1 MNQLNKNI
9 NESKSNSDKKGISQP
24 QSNLLEK
31 DLKEIYNTQYNDL
44 FPKILIK
51 TKSEF
56 LPLLKSQ
63 ISLHLKIINKTALNT
78 LNEKYID
85 IYTKKFFSD
94 KARATKG
101 FEEIIKNTEL
111 QKNNLE
117 LINCYIHC
125 HKCSKILHTCK
136 NKLILYKDFIYCIHC
151 QKVYN
156 EHQIKLYCEEC
167 KCCYYSKLRYVLNKK
182 FENFYNV
189 CFKDYHCKIN
199 EQEKIKCLECGHDLY
214 YNIHYDEKNLKKES
228 ISEIFC
234 LKCKLLFD
242 LNEVYFKCKKCKNN
256 FKSEAKIY
264 NNFSLL
270 KIQFLLIM
278 HTLRKKQLALPEK
291 RINRK
296 CKCDITKYEKYLHE
310 EDNGVLYL
318 GHNLKGEYI
327 ILCDNCYSI
336 FNYNDFIWTCPL
348 CNINFKSKKNLYKKN
363 YVEKINY
370 LGEELNIKIEKTPTM
385 FKSPSNINIFHR
397 KKILESIP
405 SSSGDKA
412 HKVNIVKNLFNKNIN
427 NNDHNKSD
435 QKLSRNNNKFNHMTK
450 VILFTSNKKNKIV
463 NSTKNLSEQKLKK
476 VHLFKKIKDI
486 NIKNN
491 NNYHTTVNEPIKEN
505 NLRKKNNNYTNNNTI
520 NSMLNSINSTK
531 NKTETNTNTNKC
543 NDSTNIT
550 SKNNEIVNELN
561 IIKEKEKS
569 PMFIL
574 EQDKNCKNINNVNR
588 INKKL
593 NYNDFIETEENPLN
607 NLIRNEMKEK
617 ILCKSSKKEKESINY
632 IILKKERINHKKLE
646 IKKNNNSL
654 FSRLNQE
661 KEIFNSINNNPK
673 KKVTINNLIK
683 TNDNVV
689 ITDSKEIK
697 KKIFKSMK
705 NIRANN
711 SNSNIKIIKS
721 SNNIKINNNFIQN
734 QSSGQNKQI
743 PLMSQNSLNK
753 IRLIR
758 TNRNS
763 KEKLP
768 VINDIENNHDSNK
781 ENNNCNKEN
790 KKIILKEK
798 KQITKSPTQ
807 YLFMNMK
814 DNNSKK
820 NVISII
826 KKLKDYYEEGLN
838 EESISREHKK
848 LSKKNNKLKLNK
860 SVALVSRQKVIYKA
874 DFKSENYS
882 ILKLLGKG
890 TYAKTYL
897 VEDPKTKERFALK
910 KITINDKIE
919 LKENKEEYN
928 LILKL
933 TKEFPD
939 LKIIN
944 IYGIEIKKLDKY
956 NTVMYILMEAAKY
969 DWEKEIMKHFDSG
982 HNYKEDHLLNI
993 LYDLVKSFAILQ
1005 RKGICHRDVKPQN
1018 ILCFPD
1024 DEYKISD
1031 FGEAKNFRK
1040 TMIKNNSNK
1049 NNLGDNTMEQTLR
1062 GTELYM
1068 SPILFQALRS
1078 RSNQFVTYNSYKS
1091 DVFSLGM
1098 CFFLASSLSYEGL
1111 YEIREIL
1118 KNGNKTRLVVNRYL
1132 RKKYSQKYLNILIAM
1147 LQINERDR
1155 PDFIELEKMIEN
1167 IYNK

>member
-363 YVEKINY
+363 YVKKINY
-370 LGEELNIKIEKTPTM
+370 LGEEINIKIEKTPTM

-491 NNYHTTVNEPIKEN
+491 NNYHTTVNEQIKEN
-505 NLRKKNNNYTNNNTI
+505 NLRKKNNYYTNNNTI

-574 EQDKNCKNINNVNR
+574 EQDKNCKNINNVSR

-790 KKIILKEK
+790 KKIVLKEK

>member
-189 CFKDYHCKIN
+189 CFKDYYCKIN

-363 YVEKINY
+363 YVKKINY

-491 NNYHTTVNEPIKEN
+491 NNYHTTVNEQIKEN

-569 PMFIL
+569 PMFII
-574 EQDKNCKNINNVNR
+574 EQDKNCKNINNVSR

-661 KEIFNSINNNPK
+661 KEMFNSINNNPK
-673 KKVTINNLIK
+673 KKVTINNSIK

-790 KKIILKEK
+790 KKIVLKEK

-848 LSKKNNKLKLNK
+848 LSKKHNKLKLNK

-890 TYAKTYL
+890 TFAKTYL

-928 LILKL
+928 LIINL

-982 HNYKEDHLLNI
+982 NNYKEDHLLNI

-1167 IYNK
+1167 IYDR

>member
-63 ISLHLKIINKTALNT
+63 ISLHLKIINKIASNT

-363 YVEKINY
+363 YVKKINY
-370 LGEELNIKIEKTPTM
+370 LGEEINIKIEKTPTM

-491 NNYHTTVNEPIKEN
+491 NNYHTTVNEQIKEN

-574 EQDKNCKNINNVNR
+574 EQDKNCKNINNVSR

-721 SNNIKINNNFIQN
+721 SNNIKINNNLIQN

>member
-1 MNQLNKNI
+1 MH
-9 NESKSNSDKKGISQP
+9 
-24 QSNLLEK
+24 LL
-31 DLKEIYNTQYNDL
+31 
-44 FPKILIK
+44 
-51 TKSEF
+51 
-56 LPLLKSQ
+56 
-63 ISLHLKIINKTALNT
+63 
-78 LNEKYID
+78 
-85 IYTKKFFSD
+85 
-94 KARATKG
+94 
-101 FEEIIKNTEL
+101 
-111 QKNNLE
+111 
-117 LINCYIHC
+117 
-125 HKCSKILHTCK
+125 
-136 NKLILYKDFIYCIHC
+136 

-348 CNINFKSKKNLYKKN
+348 CNVNFKSKKSLYKKN

-370 LGEELNIKIEKTPTM
+370 LGEEINIKIEKTPTM

-574 EQDKNCKNINNVNR
+574 EQDKNCKNINNVSR

-807 YLFMNMK
+807 FLFTNMK
-814 DNNSKK
+814 ENNSKK

>member
-167 KCCYYSKLRYVLNKK
+167 KCYYYSKLRYVLNKK

-348 CNINFKSKKNLYKKN
+348 CNVNFKSKKSLYKKN

-491 NNYHTTVNEPIKEN
+491 NNYHTTVNEQIKEN

-574 EQDKNCKNINNVNR
+574 EQDKNCKNINNVSR

-661 KEIFNSINNNPK
+661 KEIFDSINNNPK

-721 SNNIKINNNFIQN
+721 SNNIKINNNLIQN

-807 YLFMNMK
+807 FLFTNMK
-814 DNNSKK
+814 ENNSKK

>member
-1 MNQLNKNI
+1 MNHLNKNI

-44 FPKILIK
+44 FPKILTK

-63 ISLHLKIINKTALNT
+63 ISLHLKIINKIASNT

-94 KARATKG
+94 KAKATKG
-101 FEEIIKNTEL
+101 FEEIIKNIEL

-125 HKCSKILHTCK
+125 HKCTKILHTCK

-348 CNINFKSKKNLYKKN
+348 CNVNFKSKKSLYKKN

-370 LGEELNIKIEKTPTM
+370 LGEEINIKIEKTPTM

-574 EQDKNCKNINNVNR
+574 EKDKNCKNINNVSR

-721 SNNIKINNNFIQN
+721 SNNIKINNNLIQN

-807 YLFMNMK
+807 FLFTNMK
-814 DNNSKK
+814 ENNSKK

-1167 IYNK
+1167 IYDR

>member
-348 CNINFKSKKNLYKKN
+348 CNVNFKSKKSLYKKN

-574 EQDKNCKNINNVNR
+574 EQDKNCKNINNVSR

-790 KKIILKEK
+790 KKIVLKEK

-814 DNNSKK
+814 ENNSKK

-928 LILKL
+928 LIINL

-982 HNYKEDHLLNI
+982 NNYKEDHLLNI

-1167 IYNK
+1167 IYDR

>member
-296 CKCDITKYEKYLHE
+296 CKCDITKYQKYLHE

-348 CNINFKSKKNLYKKN
+348 CNVNFKSKKSLYKKN

-491 NNYHTTVNEPIKEN
+491 NNYHTTVNEQIKEN

-574 EQDKNCKNINNVNR
+574 EQDKNCKNINNVSR

-661 KEIFNSINNNPK
+661 KEIFDSINNNPK

-721 SNNIKINNNFIQN
+721 SNNIKINNNLIQN
-734 QSSGQNKQI
+734 QSSGQNKQN

-807 YLFMNMK
+807 FLFTNMK
-814 DNNSKK
+814 ENNSKK

-890 TYAKTYL
+890 TFAKTYL

-982 HNYKEDHLLNI
+982 NNYKEDHLLNI

-1167 IYNK
+1167 IYDR

>member
-78 LNEKYID
+78 LNGKYID

-363 YVEKINY
+363 YVKKINY
-370 LGEELNIKIEKTPTM
+370 LGEEINIKIEKTPTM

-574 EQDKNCKNINNVNR
+574 EKDKNCKNINNVSR

-790 KKIILKEK
+790 KKIVLKEK

>member
-348 CNINFKSKKNLYKKN
+348 CNVNFKSKKSLYKKN

-435 QKLSRNNNKFNHMTK
+435 LKLSRNNNKFNHMTK

-491 NNYHTTVNEPIKEN
+491 NNYHTTVNEQIKEN

-661 KEIFNSINNNPK
+661 KEIFDSINNNPK

-721 SNNIKINNNFIQN
+721 SNNIKINNNLIQN

-807 YLFMNMK
+807 FLFTNMK
-814 DNNSKK
+814 ENNSKK

>member
-1 MNQLNKNI
+1 VK
-9 NESKSNSDKKGISQP
+9 
-24 QSNLLEK
+24 
-31 DLKEIYNTQYNDL
+31 
-44 FPKILIK
+44 
-51 TKSEF
+51 
-56 LPLLKSQ
+56 
-63 ISLHLKIINKTALNT
+63 
-78 LNEKYID
+78 
-85 IYTKKFFSD
+85 
-94 KARATKG
+94 
-101 FEEIIKNTEL
+101 
-111 QKNNLE
+111 
-117 LINCYIHC
+117 
-125 HKCSKILHTCK
+125 
-136 NKLILYKDFIYCIHC
+136 
-151 QKVYN
+151 
-156 EHQIKLYCEEC
+156 
-167 KCCYYSKLRYVLNKK
+167 
-182 FENFYNV
+182 
-189 CFKDYHCKIN
+189 
-199 EQEKIKCLECGHDLY
+199 
-214 YNIHYDEKNLKKES
+214 
-228 ISEIFC
+228 
-234 LKCKLLFD
+234 
-242 LNEVYFKCKKCKNN
+242 
-256 FKSEAKIY
+256 
-264 NNFSLL
+264 
-270 KIQFLLIM
+270 
-278 HTLRKKQLALPEK
+278 
-291 RINRK
+291 
-296 CKCDITKYEKYLHE
+296 
-310 EDNGVLYL
+310 
-318 GHNLKGEYI
+318 
-327 ILCDNCYSI
+327 
-336 FNYNDFIWTCPL
+336 
-348 CNINFKSKKNLYKKN
+348 
-363 YVEKINY
+363 KINY
-370 LGEELNIKIEKTPTM
+370 LGEEINIKIEKTPTM

-491 NNYHTTVNEPIKEN
+491 NNYHTTVNEQIKEN

-574 EQDKNCKNINNVNR
+574 EQDKNCKNINNVSR

-661 KEIFNSINNNPK
+661 KEIFDSINNNPK

-721 SNNIKINNNFIQN
+721 SNNIKINNNLIQN

-807 YLFMNMK
+807 FLFTNMK
-814 DNNSKK
+814 ENNSKK

-1118 KNGNKTRLVVNRYL
+1118 KNGNKTRLVVNRFL

-1167 IYNK
+1167 IYDR

>member
-348 CNINFKSKKNLYKKN
+348 CNVNFKSKKSLYKKN

-491 NNYHTTVNEPIKEN
+491 NNYHTTVNEQIKEN

-569 PMFIL
+569 PMFII
-574 EQDKNCKNINNVNR
+574 EQDKNCKNINNVSR

-721 SNNIKINNNFIQN
+721 SNNIKINNNLIQN

-790 KKIILKEK
+790 KKIVLKEK

-982 HNYKEDHLLNI
+982 NNYKEDHLLNI

-1167 IYNK
+1167 IYDR

>member
-348 CNINFKSKKNLYKKN
+348 CNVNFKSKKSLYKKN
-363 YVEKINY
+363 YVKKINY

-491 NNYHTTVNEPIKEN
+491 NNYHTTVNEQIKEN

-574 EQDKNCKNINNVNR
+574 EKDKNCKNINNVSR

-661 KEIFNSINNNPK
+661 KEIFDSINNNPK

-721 SNNIKINNNFIQN
+721 SNNIKINNNLIQN

>member
-94 KARATKG
+94 KAKATKG
-101 FEEIIKNTEL
+101 FEEIIKNIEL

-363 YVEKINY
+363 YVKKINY
-370 LGEELNIKIEKTPTM
+370 LGEEINIKIEKTPTM

-476 VHLFKKIKDI
+476 VHLFKKIKDF

-491 NNYHTTVNEPIKEN
+491 NNYHTTVNEQIKEN

-574 EQDKNCKNINNVNR
+574 EKDKNCKNINNVSR

-661 KEIFNSINNNPK
+661 KEIFDSINNNPK

-721 SNNIKINNNFIQN
+721 SNNIKINNNLIQN

-807 YLFMNMK
+807 FLFTNMK
-814 DNNSKK
+814 ENNSKK

-928 LILKL
+928 LIINL

-982 HNYKEDHLLNI
+982 NNYKEDHLLNI

>member
-44 FPKILIK
+44 FPKILTK

-125 HKCSKILHTCK
+125 HKCTKILHTCK

-491 NNYHTTVNEPIKEN
+491 NNYHTTVNEQIKEN

-574 EQDKNCKNINNVNR
+574 EQDKNCKNINNVSR

-661 KEIFNSINNNPK
+661 KEIFDSINNNPK

-721 SNNIKINNNFIQN
+721 SNNIKINNNLIQN

-790 KKIILKEK
+790 KKIVLKEK

-807 YLFMNMK
+807 FLFTNMK
-814 DNNSKK
+814 ENNSKK

-928 LILKL
+928 LIINL

>member
-167 KCCYYSKLRYVLNKK
+167 KCYYYSKLRYVLNKK

-348 CNINFKSKKNLYKKN
+348 CNVNFKSKKSLYKKN

-491 NNYHTTVNEPIKEN
+491 NNYHTTVNEQIKEN

-574 EQDKNCKNINNVNR
+574 EKDKNCNNINNVSR

-593 NYNDFIETEENPLN
+593 NYNGFIETEENPLN

-661 KEIFNSINNNPK
+661 KEIFDSINNNPK

-721 SNNIKINNNFIQN
+721 SNNIKINNNLIQN

-807 YLFMNMK
+807 FLFTNMK
-814 DNNSKK
+814 ENNSKK

>member
-348 CNINFKSKKNLYKKN
+348 CNVNFKSKKSLYKKN

-491 NNYHTTVNEPIKEN
+491 NNYHTTVNEQIKEN

-574 EQDKNCKNINNVNR
+574 EKDKNCNNINNVSR

-661 KEIFNSINNNPK
+661 KEIFDSINNNPK

-721 SNNIKINNNFIQN
+721 SNNIKINNNLIQN

-807 YLFMNMK
+807 FLFTNMK
-814 DNNSKK
+814 ENNSKK

>member
-63 ISLHLKIINKTALNT
+63 ISLHLKIINKIALNT

-167 KCCYYSKLRYVLNKK
+167 KCYYYSKLRYVLNKK

-348 CNINFKSKKNLYKKN
+348 CNVNFKSKKSLYKKN

-491 NNYHTTVNEPIKEN
+491 NNYHTTVNEQIKEN

-661 KEIFNSINNNPK
+661 KEIFDSINNNPK

-721 SNNIKINNNFIQN
+721 SNNIKINNNLIQN

-807 YLFMNMK
+807 FLFTNMK
-814 DNNSKK
+814 ENNSKK

>member
-348 CNINFKSKKNLYKKN
+348 CNVNFKSKKSLYKKN

-574 EQDKNCKNINNVNR
+574 EQDKNCKNINNVSR

-807 YLFMNMK
+807 FLFTNMK
-814 DNNSKK
+814 ENNSKK

-928 LILKL
+928 LIINL

-982 HNYKEDHLLNI
+982 NNYKEDHLLNI

-1167 IYNK
+1167 IYDR

>member
-348 CNINFKSKKNLYKKN
+348 CNVNFKSKKSLYKKN
-363 YVEKINY
+363 YVKKINY
-370 LGEELNIKIEKTPTM
+370 LGEEINIKIEKTPTM

-412 HKVNIVKNLFNKNIN
+412 HNVNIVKNLFNKNIN

-476 VHLFKKIKDI
+476 VHLFKKIKDF

-491 NNYHTTVNEPIKEN
+491 NNYHTTVNEQIKEN

-569 PMFIL
+569 PMFII
-574 EQDKNCKNINNVNR
+574 EQDKNCKNINNVSR

-721 SNNIKINNNFIQN
+721 SNNIKINNNLIQN

-807 YLFMNMK
+807 FLFTNMK
-814 DNNSKK
+814 ENNSKK

-928 LILKL
+928 LIINL

-944 IYGIEIKKLDKY
+944 IYGIEIKNLDKY